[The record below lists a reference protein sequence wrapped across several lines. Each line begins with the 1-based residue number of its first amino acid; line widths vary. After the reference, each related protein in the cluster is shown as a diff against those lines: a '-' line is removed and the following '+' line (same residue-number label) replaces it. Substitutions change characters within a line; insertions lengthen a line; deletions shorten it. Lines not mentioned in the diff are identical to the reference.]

1 MRTRFL
7 NSKTG
12 TTLIEVMIA
21 LIIIAIVILGGGM
34 FFFYGR
40 VLIVREAHRRAATL
54 VANGRLEELKG
65 ANYLDIAAKG
75 LDSGEEFYYEK
86 PYYIVWREDNWKC
99 LGELIEDPNNENFSY
114 DYVTV
119 DNLDYQKM
127 LTQAQLKDDNGDEKF
142 DHLWAT
148 VMVEWTNSTTKT
160 VRLNTLIA
168 PREALP

>member
-1 MRTRFL
+1 MVKEVKGVRIRFF

-40 VLIVREAHRRAATL
+40 VQIVREAHRRAAVL
-54 VANGRLEELKG
+54 VASGRLEELK
-65 ANYLDIAAKG
+65 AADYSEITPEG
-75 LDSGEEFYYEK
+75 FDPGEEFYY
-86 PYYIVWREDNWKC
+86 IVWDEGNDEWQP
-99 LGELIEDPNNENFSY
+99 LENSSY

-119 DNLDYQKM
+119 DNLENQKM
-127 LTQAQLKDDNGDEKF
+127 FTQAQLKDDNEDGEL

-148 VMVEWTNSTTKT
+148 VTVEWTNGTTRT
-160 VRLNTLIA
+160 VKIDTLIA